1 MNILQKLRL
10 EMPDYSLVLLPF
22 VVLFLITGCASLQ
35 NAGTSNSESEGYR
48 QHINPFVVY
57 AGDETAIDHPFI
69 GGFNAPRPQFAD
81 INGDGNPDFF
91 VQEQTD
97 ELMFFEHLGNNAKS
111 PLKWRSNKFQN
122 LDIGEWFRF
131 VDMDQDGDFDLL
143 AEQPYSYIR
152 YYRNEGNAENPNF
165 VLAADS
171 LKDVNGEPIFSDRQ
185 NIPNVTDID
194 CDGRLDLFIG
204 SLDGTLARYESVGR
218 DENQIPRFKLL
229 TKRFEDIEIVKQ
241 FGTMHGANTMA
252 FMDIDSDGDQDLF
265 WGDFFEPSILLIE
278 NTGTCENPD
287 FRGEPKPF
295 PPSNPVQTSGYN
307 APTLAD
313 WEGDGDVDLFLGVLG
328 GAYNA
333 NLTLSDNLYFFEQ
346 EKGDFSLQ
354 TTQFIDMIDVG
365 DESIPATG
373 DLDGDGDMDLLLAN
387 KIDPS
392 NQKTSVI
399 YRFENRGTTSAPEF
413 HLTGTLDLPTAYHY
427 APVLADL
434 NGDGLDDLLLGN
446 WKGNIALFTNT
457 ETGFKLETQTIAE
470 LERGSNAVPTLVDI
484 DADGDLDLIVGESGG
499 GLQLFRNIGSEGSPE
514 FSLENDA
521 FPNVEVQHR
530 SAPAFYDIDGDGDL
544 DLFSGSKIEGIV
556 FFENTGTQ
564 SQPEFTKKPM
574 PFEVATAQLTAPH
587 FTDLNGDG
595 IAEFIVGTR
604 GGGLLFYRN

>member
-1 MNILQKLRL
+1 MSIRR
-10 EMPDYSLVLLPF
+10 DGSAVS
-22 VVLFLITGCASLQ
+22 FLIISLIVMAGCKSLQ
-35 NAGTSNSESEGYR
+35 NAGKTQSESEGYI
-48 QHINPFVVY
+48 QHINPFAVY
-57 AGDETAIDHPFI
+57 AEDRTPVPHPFV
-69 GGFNAPRPQFAD
+69 GGFNAPRPQFVD
-81 INGDGNPDFF
+81 INGDGDPDFF

-97 ELMFFEHLGNNAKS
+97 ELMFFEHTGSEGES
-111 PLKWRSNKFQN
+111 PLRWRSNKFQN

-152 YYRNEGNAENPNF
+152 YYRNEGSAEASNF

-171 LKDVNGEPIFSDRQ
+171 LKDVNGESIFSDRQ

-218 DENQIPRFKLL
+218 NEDQIPQFKLV

-278 NTGTCENPD
+278 NTGTCATPD

-313 WEGDGDVDLFLGVLG
+313 WDGDGDVDLFLGVLG

-346 EKGDFSLQ
+346 EEGEFSLQ
-354 TTQFIDMIDVG
+354 TQQFIDMIDVG

-387 KIDPS
+387 KIDPA
-392 NQKTSVI
+392 NQKTSLI
-399 YRFENRGTTSAPEF
+399 YRYENRGTTKSPEF

-446 WKGNIALFTNT
+446 WKGNIGLFINT
-457 ETGFKLETQTIAE
+457 GNGFKQEKETVAE
-470 LERGSNAVPTLVDI
+470 LERGSNAVPTLADI
-484 DADGDLDLIVGESGG
+484 DGDGDLDLLVGESGG
-499 GLQLFRNIGSEGSPE
+499 GLQLFRNIGSKDNPE
-514 FSLENDA
+514 FSFEKDA
-521 FPNVEVQHR
+521 FPDVEAQHR
-530 SAPAFYDIDGDGDL
+530 SAPAFYDIDGDDDF
-544 DLFSGSKIEGIV
+544 DLFMGSKIEGIL
-556 FFENTGTQ
+556 FFENTGLP
-564 SQPEFTKKPM
+564 SQPEFTKKRM
-574 PFEVATAQLTAPH
+574 PFEVATAQLSAPH
-587 FTDLNGDG
+587 FVDFDGDG
-595 IAEFIVGTR
+595 IAEIVIGTR
-604 GGGLLFYRN
+604 GGGLLFYKR

>member
-1 MNILQKLRL
+1 MNIIQKLRL
-10 EMPDYSLVLLPF
+10 KIPHFSLALLPF

-35 NAGTSNSESEGYR
+35 NAGTSNSESERYR
-48 QHINPFVVY
+48 QHISPFVVY
-57 AGDETAIDHPFI
+57 AEDGTAIDHPFI

-81 INGDGNPDFF
+81 IDGDGDPDFF

-97 ELMFFEHLGNNAKS
+97 ELMFFEHLGNNTKS

-152 YYRNEGNAENPNF
+152 YYRNEGDAENPNF

-218 DENQIPRFKLL
+218 DENQIPRFKLV

-346 EKGDFSLQ
+346 EEGDFSLQ

-373 DLDGDGDMDLLLAN
+373 DLDGDGDLDLLLAN

-392 NQKTSVI
+392 NQNTSVI

-427 APVLADL
+427 APVLTDL

-457 ETGFKLETQTIAE
+457 GTGFKLETQTIAE
-470 LERGSNAVPTLVDI
+470 LERGSNAVPTLADI

-514 FSLENDA
+514 FSLEKEA

-556 FFENTGTQ
+556 FFENTGT
-564 SQPEFTKKPM
+564 PELPQFTKKPM

-587 FTDLNGDG
+587 FTDLDGDG

-604 GGGLLFYRN
+604 GGGLLFYKK

>member
-1 MNILQKLRL
+1 MSVRR
-10 EMPDYSLVLLPF
+10 DVSAVG
-22 VVLFLITGCASLQ
+22 FLIISLIVMAGCKSLQ
-35 NAGTSNSESEGYR
+35 NAGKNKAESEVYK
-48 QHINPFVVY
+48 QHINPFAVY
-57 AGDETAIDHPFI
+57 GEDRTPIPHPFV
-69 GGFNAPRPQFAD
+69 GGFNAPRPQFTD
-81 INGDGNPDFF
+81 IDGDGDPDFF

-97 ELMFFEHLGNNAKS
+97 ELMFFEHRGSDTES

-143 AEQPYSYIR
+143 SEQPYSYIR
-152 YYRNEGNAENPNF
+152 YYKNEGTAKSPRF

-194 CDGRLDLFIG
+194 CDNRLDLFIG

-218 DENQIPRFKLL
+218 DGNQIPQFKLV

-278 NTGTCENPD
+278 NTGTCETPD

-313 WEGDGDVDLFLGVLG
+313 WENDGDMDLFLGVLG

-333 NLTLSDNLYFFEQ
+333 NLTLSDNLYFYEQ
-346 EKGDFSLQ
+346 EEGDFSLQ
-354 TTQFIDMIDVG
+354 TRQFINMIDVG
-365 DESIPATG
+365 DESIPASG
-373 DLDGDGDMDLLLAN
+373 DLDGDGDMDVLLAN
-387 KIDPS
+387 KIDPA

-399 YRFENRGTTSAPEF
+399 YRFENLGTASEPEF
-413 HLTGTLDLPTAYHY
+413 QMTGTLDLPTAYHY
-427 APVLADL
+427 APVLGDV
-434 NGDGLDDLLLGN
+434 NGDGLDDLLIGN
-446 WKGNIALFTNT
+446 WKGDISLFSNTGGGFELTKEKIA
-457 ETGFKLETQTIAE
+457 G
-470 LERGSNAVPTLVDI
+470 LERGSNAVPTLADI
-484 DADGDLDLIVGESGG
+484 DGDGDLDLLAGESGG
-499 GLQLFRNIGSEGSPE
+499 GLQLFRNTGSKDNPE
-514 FSLENDA
+514 FSFEKDA
-521 FPNVEVQHR
+521 FPDVEVQHR

-544 DLFSGSKIEGIV
+544 DLFLGSKIEGIL

-564 SQPEFTKKPM
+564 SQPQFTLKPM
-574 PFEVATAQLTAPH
+574 PFEIATAQLTAPH
-587 FTDLNGDG
+587 FVDLDGDG
-595 IAEFIVGTR
+595 IAEFISGTR
-604 GGGLLFYRN
+604 GGGLLFYKR